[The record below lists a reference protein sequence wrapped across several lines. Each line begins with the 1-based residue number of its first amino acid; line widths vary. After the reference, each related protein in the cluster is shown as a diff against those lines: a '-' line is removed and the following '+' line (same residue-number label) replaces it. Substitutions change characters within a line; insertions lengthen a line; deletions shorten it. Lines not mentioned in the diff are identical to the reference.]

1 MTSRRRCWLIQSFP
15 TTDRQVARAVDTLV
29 RVSET
34 SFAAFCM
41 AGLWPGV
48 GKTLASDLA
57 AAGIDGPER
66 LSAGALEA
74 LPRVGAARAARLM
87 TAFSQSAPVYDV
99 VGLLVPAGL
108 PARLAGR
115 AIEVLGKA
123 AAAVLSDDPWRL
135 LELPEVK
142 VPEADRLAVATV
154 PGVRRDDVRRGQA
167 LAVWSLAR
175 AARDGH
181 TVMPADLVLSVLAG
195 EQVTAPESAVAAA
208 IESGRLLAHHDGLL
222 GLERYAMAEEAV
234 ADGLSRLLATAR
246 PIANPKAVD
255 AVAGDLDDEQRR
267 AVGHVLTSG
276 VSLLTG
282 GPGTG
287 KSRTVA
293 AVVAL
298 AENEGRT
305 VALAAPTGRAAKRL
319 EELTDAPASTVHRLL
334 GAQGRTGTFARG
346 EAWSLDADVIVV
358 DEVSML
364 DAELAAA
371 LVDACA
377 DGTHLLLVGDPAQL
391 PSIGAGRVLGDLIA
405 ADLLPTTELTT
416 LYRQAEGG
424 SIARLATA
432 VRGGELPRVDDPTRE
447 VVVVPAASAAEA
459 AHRTVQLVTDAI
471 PRALG
476 IPAADI
482 QVVTPVHRGPAGTIA
497 LNANL
502 KERLN
507 PGKGNVAGFDAG
519 DRVVATAN
527 HLDLEPVGFANGEV
541 GTVTEAQ
548 DGTITVA
555 FAGGPVNVSGKAL
568 ADIRHGWA
576 ITVHRAQ
583 GSEWPAVVS
592 VLPAEAGGLLSR
604 PLVYT
609 GFTRAQRHLSI
620 VHACGPALVRAIRQ
634 VGARPRRT
642 RLTGLLRAAIG
653 AEVPS

>member
-1 MTSRRRCWLIQSFP
+1 MS
-15 TTDRQVARAVDTLV
+15 DANG
-29 RVSET
+29 
-34 SFAAFCM
+34 SFAAFCA

-48 GKTLASDLA
+48 GKTLAGALA
-57 AAGIDGPER
+57 ETGIDSPER
-66 LSAGALEA
+66 LSADVLQA
-74 LPRVGAARAARLM
+74 LPRVSAARAERLM
-87 TAFSQSAPVYDV
+87 IAFAQAAPAYDV
-99 VGLLVPAGL
+99 VRLLTPAAL

-123 AAAVLSDDPWRL
+123 AATVLTDDPWRL
-135 LELPEVK
+135 LEIPEIRV
-142 VPEADRLAVATV
+142 VEADRLAVATV
-154 PGVRRDDVRRGQA
+154 AGVRRDDVRRGPA
-167 LAVWSLAR
+167 LTVWALAR

-181 TVMPADLVLSVLAG
+181 TVMPFELVESVLIS
-195 EQVTAPESAVAAA
+195 EQVAAA
-208 IESGRLLAHHDGLL
+208 GSVVSAAIEAGRVLAYQDGLL

-234 ADGLSRLLATAR
+234 ADGLARLLATAR
-246 PIANPKAVD
+246 PLANAQAVD
-255 AVAGDLDDEQRR
+255 VVAGDLDADQRR
-267 AVGHVLTSG
+267 AVDHILTSG

-293 AVVAL
+293 AVVTL
-298 AENEGRT
+298 AENQGRT

-319 EELTDAPASTVHRLL
+319 EELTDAPATTVHRLL
-334 GAQGRTGTFARG
+334 GAHGRSGTFARG
-346 EAWSLDADVIVV
+346 EAWPLDAHVVVV

-371 LVDACA
+371 LVQACA

-391 PSIGAGRVLGDLIA
+391 PSIGAGRILGDLIA

-416 LYRQAEGG
+416 LYRQAQGG

-432 VRGGELPRVDDPTRE
+432 VRGGALPPVDDPTRE
-447 VVVVPAASAAEA
+447 VVVVPAASAADA

-476 IPAADI
+476 IPAAEV
-482 QVVTPVHRGPAGTIA
+482 QVVTPLHRGPAGTIA
-497 LNANL
+497 LNAIL
-502 KERLN
+502 KDRLN
-507 PGKGNVAGFDAG
+507 PGQGSVAGFDPG

-541 GTVTEAQ
+541 GTVTEARE
-548 DGTITVA
+548 GTLTVS
-555 FAGGPVNVSGKAL
+555 FASGPVQVSGKAL
-568 ADIRHGWA
+568 TDLRHGWA

-642 RLTGLLRAAIG
+642 RLTSLLTAAAG
-653 AEVPS
+653 PGSARTVAADAAD

>member
-1 MTSRRRCWLIQSFP
+1 MP
-15 TTDRQVARAVDTLV
+15 DPEAA
-29 RVSET
+29 
-34 SFAAFCM
+34 FAAFCT

-48 GKTLASDLA
+48 GRTLAADLA
-57 AAGIDGPER
+57 AAGIRRADDVSAR
-66 LSAGALEA
+66 ALSA
-74 LPRVGAARAARLM
+74 LPGLSQARADRLM
-87 TAFSQSAPVYDV
+87 IAFGQAAPQYDAV
-99 VGLLVPAGL
+99 EVLIPAGL

-115 AIEVLGKA
+115 AVEVLGKA
-123 AAAVLSDDPWRL
+123 AAAVLTDDPWRL

-142 VPEADRLAVATV
+142 VVDADRLAVATV
-154 PGVRRDDVRRGQA
+154 AGVSRQDPRRGTA
-167 LAVWSLAR
+167 LVAWALGR

-181 TVMPADLVLSVLAG
+181 TALPADTVTSVLAG
-195 EQVTAPESAVAAA
+195 EQVLDPAAAVAAA
-208 IESGRLLAHHDGLL
+208 VDSGRVLAHDDDLL

-234 ADGLSRLLATAR
+234 ADGVARLLATAR
-246 PIANPKAVD
+246 PLTDAPVGASATAELD
-255 AVAGDLDDEQRR
+255 ATQRQAVANALD
-267 AVGHVLTSG
+267 SG

-298 AENEGRT
+298 AEAAGCS

-319 EELTDAPASTVHRLL
+319 EELAGAPATTVHRLL
-334 GAQGRTGTFARG
+334 GAQGRTGSFARG
-346 EAWSLDADVIVV
+346 EAWPVDAQVVVV
-358 DEVSML
+358 DETSML

-371 LVDACA
+371 LVEACA
-377 DGTHLLLVGDPAQL
+377 DGTHLMLVGDPAQL
-391 PSIGAGRVLGDLIA
+391 PSIGAGRVLGDLIE
-405 ADLLPTTELTT
+405 ADLLPVAELTT

-432 VRGGELPRVDDPTRE
+432 VRGGDLPPVDDPTKE
-447 VVVVPAASAAEA
+447 VVVVSAAGAAEA

-476 IPAADI
+476 IPAADV
-482 QVVTPVHRGPAGTIA
+482 QVVTPVHRGPAGTVA
-497 LNANL
+497 LNEVL
-502 KERLN
+502 KARLN
-507 PGKGNVAGFDAG
+507 PGAGIVSGFDAG

-541 GTVTEAQ
+541 GTVTDAS
-548 DGTITVA
+548 DGVLTVA
-555 FAGGPVNVSGKAL
+555 FAAGPVSVSGKAL
-568 ADIRHGWA
+568 ADLRHGWA

-609 GFTRAQRHLSI
+609 GFTRARRHLSV
-620 VHACGPALVRAIRQ
+620 VHACGPALVRAVRQ
-634 VGARPRRT
+634 VRARPRRT
-642 RLTGLLRAAIG
+642 RLTGLLRSAVG
-653 AEVPS
+653 AGAPR

>member
-1 MTSRRRCWLIQSFP
+1 MP
-15 TTDRQVARAVDTLV
+15 TADSTGGWCVDTLDCV
-29 RVSET
+29 PDAAEGT
-34 SFAAFCM
+34 FAEFC
-41 AGLWPGV
+41 ASGLWPGV
-48 GKTLASDLA
+48 GRTLTAQLA
-57 AAGIDGPER
+57 EAGVT
-66 LSAGALEA
+66 SADHVSARALQA
-74 LPRVGAARAARLM
+74 LPGVSAARAERL
-87 TAFSQSAPVYDV
+87 TSAFGQAAPAYDV
-99 VGLLVPAGL
+99 ACLLVPAGL

-115 AIEVLGKA
+115 VIEVLGKA
-123 AAAVLSDDPWRL
+123 AAAVLSADPWRL
-135 LELPEVK
+135 LELPEVR
-142 VPEADRLAVATV
+142 VVDADRLAVETL

-167 LAVWSLAR
+167 LTVWALAR

-195 EQVTAPESAVAAA
+195 EQVTDAGAAVAAA
-208 IESGRLLAHHDGLL
+208 VESGRVLTHDAGLL

-234 ADGLSRLLATAR
+234 AEGLARLLATAR
-246 PIANPKAVD
+246 PLAQPTAV
-255 AVAGDLDDEQRR
+255 AVVAGDLDAEQRR
-267 AVGHVLTSG
+267 AVEHVLTSG

-298 AENEGRT
+298 AENQGRS

-319 EELTDAPASTVHRLL
+319 EELTDAPATTVHRLL

-346 EAWSLDADVIVV
+346 EAWPLDAQVVVV

-371 LVDACA
+371 LVEACA

-405 ADLLPTTELTT
+405 AELIPTSELTM

-432 VRGGELPRVDDPTRE
+432 VRGGELPVVDDPTRE

-471 PRALG
+471 PRAIG
-476 IPAADI
+476 VPASEV
-482 QVVTPVHRGPAGTIA
+482 QVVTPVHRGPAGTVA
-497 LNANL
+497 LNAAL
-502 KERLN
+502 KDRLN
-507 PGKGNVAGFDAG
+507 PGPGTVAGFDPG

-541 GTVTEAQ
+541 GTVTEAR
-548 DGTITVA
+548 DGTVTVS

-568 ADIRHGWA
+568 GDLRHGWA

-642 RLTGLLRAAIG
+642 RLTHLLQEAAG
-653 AEVPS
+653 ASLPS

>member
-1 MTSRRRCWLIQSFP
+1 MS
-15 TTDRQVARAVDTLV
+15 DADG
-29 RVSET
+29 
-34 SFAAFCM
+34 SFAAFCE
-41 AGLWPGV
+41 AGLWPGA
-48 GKTLASDLA
+48 GRTLATDLA
-57 AAGIDGPER
+57 QAGITTPDQ
-66 LSAGALEA
+66 LSANALQA
-74 LPRVGAARAARLM
+74 LPRVSAARAEKLM
-87 TAFSQSAPVYDV
+87 AAFGQAAPVYDV
-99 VGLLVPAGL
+99 VALLHPAGL
-108 PARLAGR
+108 AARLAGR
-115 AIEVLGKA
+115 VVEVLGKA

-135 LELPEVK
+135 LEVAEVR
-142 VPEADRLAVATV
+142 VVDADRLAVATL

-167 LAVWSLAR
+167 LVVWALAR

-181 TVMPADLVLSVLAG
+181 TAMPADLVLSVLSG
-195 EQVTAPESAVAAA
+195 EQVTDPGSAVAAA
-208 IESGRLLAHHDGLL
+208 IDGGRVLDHEDGLL
-222 GLERYAMAEEAV
+222 CLERYAMAEEAV
-234 ADGLSRLLATAR
+234 ADGLARLLATAT
-246 PIANPKAVD
+246 PLAKAKAQAHALD
-255 AVAGDLDDEQRR
+255 SVAGDLDAEQRK
-267 AVGHVLTSG
+267 AVANVLTSG

-298 AENEGRT
+298 AEGQGRT

-319 EELTDAPASTVHRLL
+319 EELTGATATTVHRLL

-346 EAWSLDADVIVV
+346 EAWPLDAQVIVV

-371 LVDACA
+371 LVEACA

-405 ADLLPTTELTT
+405 ADLIPTTELTT

-424 SIARLATA
+424 TIARLATA
-432 VRGGELPRVDDPTRE
+432 VRGGDLPKVDDPTRE

-471 PRALG
+471 PRAIG
-476 IPAADI
+476 VPSSDV

-497 LNANL
+497 LNAVL

-507 PGKGNVAGFDAG
+507 PGPGAVAGFDPG

-541 GTVTEAQ
+541 GTVSEAR
-548 DGTITVA
+548 DGTVTVS
-555 FAGGPVNVSGKAL
+555 FASGPANVSGKAL
-568 ADIRHGWA
+568 ADLKHGWA

-592 VLPAEAGGLLSR
+592 VLPAEAGGMLSR

-642 RLTGLLRAAIG
+642 RLTALLVETVGAA
-653 AEVPS
+653 VPS